1 MSVRLGAFAA
11 GLIVVFGAAFGLGR
25 TVGPVDRPPAS
36 TSVPTTGPAPQH
48 QHGGAGS

>member
-1 MSVRLGAFAA
+1 MSVRLAAFAA

-25 TVGPVDRPPAS
+25 TVGPADRPPTPA
-36 TSVPTTGPAPQH
+36 TVPADQPSPGH